1 MRVLISSAVALAT
14 LAMAFDAAAQ
24 DGRRAQAVYLAQCAA
39 CHPRSQAAPVG
50 DLVRRTPRD
59 YAAFARMVRSGEGP
73 TGEMPAFSEEM
84 VSDADLRALH
94 AYILR
99 RAGQR

>member
-1 MRVLISSAVALAT
+1 MLIFVVSALAA
-14 LAMAFDAAAQ
+14 LGMAAPAAAQ
-24 DGRRAQAVYLAQCAA
+24 DGRRAQAIYETQCAA

-50 DLVRRTPRD
+50 DLARRTPQD
-59 YAAFARMVRSGEGP
+59 YPAFARMVRSGEGP
-73 TGEMPAFSEEM
+73 TGEMPAFTTEM
-84 VSDADLRALH
+84 IGEADLRALH